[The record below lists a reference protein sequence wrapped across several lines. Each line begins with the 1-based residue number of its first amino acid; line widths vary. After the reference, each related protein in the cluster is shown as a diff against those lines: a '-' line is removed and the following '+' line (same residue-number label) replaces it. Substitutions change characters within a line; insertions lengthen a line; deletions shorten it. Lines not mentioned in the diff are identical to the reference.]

1 MFNTKRRL
9 NKFTAYL
16 PTNILLNYVLSDRFI
31 INNISYKIN
40 SVNTNLK
47 TGVSTLELLNEV

>member
-16 PTNILLNYVLSDRFI
+16 PTNILLNYELSDRFI